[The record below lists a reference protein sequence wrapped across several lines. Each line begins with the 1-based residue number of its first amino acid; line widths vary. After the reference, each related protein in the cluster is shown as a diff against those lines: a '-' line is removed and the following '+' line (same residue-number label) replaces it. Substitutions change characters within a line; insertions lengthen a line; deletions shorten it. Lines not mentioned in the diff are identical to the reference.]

1 MVKVMAHRFDNGLIR
16 DAVIVPHEPAE
27 NIGLSQPILML
38 KFVVKSL
45 MEDVYV
51 ARQPI
56 FDKNKHIYAYELL
69 FRNGTANHVPDIDG
83 DEATT
88 TLLANTFFTIG
99 MDTLAGGR
107 KLFINYTQN
116 LLEKKI
122 PSCCP
127 KKPR

>member
-1 MVKVMAHRFDNGLIR
+1 
-16 DAVIVPHEPAE
+16 
-27 NIGLSQPILML
+27 
-38 KFVVKSL
+38 
-45 MEDVYV
+45 MEDVFV

-99 MDTLAGGR
+99 MDTLAGGK

-122 PSCCP
+122 PSP
-127 KKPR
+127 AAQRNHRDRNSRRREA

>member
-1 MVKVMAHRFDNGLIR
+1 
-16 DAVIVPHEPAE
+16 
-27 NIGLSQPILML
+27 
-38 KFVVKSL
+38 

-69 FRNGTANHVPDIDG
+69 FRDGTANHVPDIDG

-88 TLLANTFFTIG
+88 TLLAILFSPLAWTRWPGVENCLSITPRTFWK
-99 MDTLAGGR
+99 R
-107 KLFINYTQN
+107 KSL
-116 LLEKKI
+116 
-122 PSCCP
+122 SCCP

>member
-1 MVKVMAHRFDNGLIR
+1 
-16 DAVIVPHEPAE
+16 
-27 NIGLSQPILML
+27 
-38 KFVVKSL
+38 
-45 MEDVYV
+45 MEDVFV

-99 MDTLAGGR
+99 MDTLAGGKNCSLIIPRTFWKR
-107 KLFINYTQN
+107 KSL
-116 LLEKKI
+116 
-122 PSCCP
+122 SCCP
-127 KKPR
+127 KKPP